1 MKTLIRTF
9 YFILLLTGMGSINVA
24 FAQQDSSD
32 KPDMSIKKGSIL
44 TGFSAG
50 WTGAS
55 RDSYNHEFERS
66 FREFSLGLDALYFVT
81 DHIALG
87 PELEYRYL
95 YRDLEDP
102 PGSDFDD
109 ATDRWNWEIK
119 YGAKAGFFAP
129 VKDLFGT
136 SAMGNSTFFTTGG
149 FNWLSTQTKVEG
161 NDKSEPFIRPGF
173 SLSTGFLI
181 PLGRQIGLETKLQY
195 EARRQEYSKGRIE
208 NGTFIITDEETR
220 WPSTLSLGV
229 GLKVAF

>member
-1 MKTLIRTF
+1 MKPLIRTF
-9 YFILLLTGMGSINVA
+9 FFTLILLGMGLIGSA
-24 FAQQDSSD
+24 FAQQDSTD
-32 KPDMSIKKGSIL
+32 KPDMSIEKGSIL

-55 RDSYNHEFERS
+55 RDDYNHEFERS
-66 FREFSLGLDALYFVT
+66 FREFMLGIDALYFVT

-102 PGSDFDD
+102 PDSDFDD

-119 YGAKAGFFAP
+119 YGAKAGYFIP

-136 SAMGNSTFFTTGG
+136 SALGNSTIFTTGG
-149 FNWLSTQTKVEG
+149 FNWLSTQNRVEG
-161 NDKSEPFIRPGF
+161 RDKSDPFIRPGF
-173 SLSTGFLI
+173 SLSTGLLI
-181 PLGRQIGLETKLQY
+181 PLGRHIGLEGKLQY
-195 EARRQEYSKGRIE
+195 EARRQEYSKGRME
-208 NGTFIITDEETR
+208 NGTFVITNEQTR
-220 WPSTLSLGV
+220 WPSTISLGI